1 MAEEVDAHVL
11 RRFELCQ
18 KLGKG
23 AYGIVWKAIE
33 KRTRG
38 VIAMK
43 KCFDAFRNATDAQRT
58 FREIMY
64 LQELSGHDNLIRLQ
78 HVIKAE
84 NDRDIYLTF
93 DFMETDLHAVIR
105 AEILE
110 DIHKKYVVYQILK
123 ALKFLHSAELLHR
136 DIKPSNLLMNSECHV
151 KLCDFGLMRSVAESA
166 GPSPVLTDYVAT
178 RWYRAPEI
186 LLGSTRYSKGVD
198 IWSLGCIMAEMLSN
212 RPLFQGNSTMNQ
224 LEKIIEV
231 TGKPS
236 GEDIEAI
243 HSPFA
248 LTMLESIPPTRQT
261 SLSEIFPGQS
271 AEALELMHQ
280 CLHFNP
286 AKRCAAEDALRHPY
300 VAEFHNPEDEPT
312 YVDPKGKSGG
322 CVIPIDDNKKLS
334 AGDYRERL
342 YSEITERRKAARKR
356 EQQKGRN
363 QSAIAAATAPPR
375 DQMI

>member
-1 MAEEVDAHVL
+1 MSEEVDTHVL

-33 KRTRG
+33 KRHRG
-38 VIAMK
+38 VIALK

-64 LQELSGHDNLIRLQ
+64 LQELNGHDNLIRMQ

-93 DFMETDLHAVIR
+93 DFMDTDLHAVIR

-123 ALKFLHSAELLHR
+123 ALKYIHSAELLHR
-136 DIKPSNLLMNSECHV
+136 DIKPSNILLNGDCKV
-151 KLCDFGLMRSVAESA
+151 KLCDFGLCRSVAESA

-186 LLGSTRYSKGVD
+186 LLGSNHYTKGID
-198 IWSLGCIMAEMLSN
+198 IWSLGCILAEMLAN
-212 RPLFQGNSTMNQ
+212 RPLFQGSSTMNQ
-224 LEKIIEV
+224 LEKIIQV

-236 GEDIEAI
+236 GEDIDSI
-243 HSPFA
+243 KSPFS

-261 SLSEIFPGQS
+261 SLSELFPGQK
-271 AEALELMHQ
+271 AEALELLHQ
-280 CLHFNP
+280 CLFFSP
-286 AKRCAAEDALRHPY
+286 SKRCSAEDALRHPY
-300 VAEFHNPEDEPT
+300 VAEFHNPDDEPT
-312 YVDPKGKSGG
+312 FPNAP
-322 CVIPIDDNKKLS
+322 CVIAINDNKKLS
-334 AGDYRERL
+334 AGDYREKL
-342 YSEITERRKAARKR
+342 YNEITQRRKDMRLR
-356 EQQKGRN
+356 EQERHKG
-363 QSAIAAATAPPR
+363 
-375 DQMI
+375 